1 MEKIIE
7 ENQVAS
13 LFKRIVSAVTLVCF
27 TITGVIAPTIANAA
41 TTVTIAPA
49 SGVTSTWASYSAQP
63 NNWVS
68 MPNAKGYGTNV
79 SWPKLNF
86 TTIATSQW
94 VPDRTDVNQASFDW
108 QMIEGERWI
117 TNGREELGQ
126 RGVPSSQISS
136 RINALPK
143 TSAYVFAAYT
153 PENAELVIEIQKV
166 EKSPN
171 GQLIVSRADYT
182 PHHGEF
188 NRWKRDY
195 LSPGEDSDPT
205 KLGYNPF
212 AKFRGANNDNTF
224 HNISWEAAGVAIGMA
239 MRASDAHIGYI
250 ASTKTRF
257 TQKVKKSG
265 GLLRKTVTTTI
276 EGFAKPQWFIATPM
290 EVQPE
295 GGVASIC
302 AVDSG
307 ATTTYGS
314 TTSCD
319 SRYHVVTSGVSVMS
333 WAGGNV
339 PEIEEQL
346 YKYVQKKSSF
356 TVLAFT
362 LLTFALTWGI
372 ASFLATTVGI
382 GAGAGAVITPL
393 SSASIGAGLYAGVAG
408 LSGAGLT
415 TAQAGWAGSTGN
427 GVLRPDTGSM
437 DRHQRGLNQGIK
449 NKQIS
454 SRVGTGLQGYKNL
467 YSGNCPENMTG
478 KACIAAGLDTGSMH
492 RTDSYIESNVV
503 RQMRE
508 AEVRCKALGLT
519 GPALAICAAP
529 KAGEWTIETGL

>member
-1 MEKIIE
+1 MKTELKNGKKYGRKTSYKSI
-7 ENQVAS
+7 QAHCFS
-13 LFKRIVSAVTLVCF
+13 RHARLFHDNRCD
-27 TITGVIAPTIANAA
+27 APTIANAG

-49 SGVTSTWASYSAQP
+49 SGVTSTWANYSAQP

-79 SWPKLNF
+79 SWPKLNY

-94 VPDRTDVNQASFDW
+94 VPDRTDVNQKAFDW

-195 LSPGEDSDPT
+195 LSPMEDADAS

-224 HNISWEAAGVAIGMA
+224 HNISWEAAGVAVGLA

-250 ASTKTRF
+250 AATKTRF
-257 TQKVKKSG
+257 TQNVKKSG

-276 EGFAKPQWFIATPM
+276 IGHAKPQWFIATPM

-302 AVDSG
+302 AVDNG

-319 SRYHVVTSGVSVMS
+319 SKYHVVTSGVSVMS
-333 WAGGNV
+333 DNM
-339 PEIEEQL
+339 PIDNNRIKFQL
-346 YKYVQKKSSF
+346 IRSYFHSC
-356 TVLAFT
+356 
-362 LLTFALTWGI
+362 
-372 ASFLATTVGI
+372 
-382 GAGAGAVITPL
+382 
-393 SSASIGAGLYAGVAG
+393 
-408 LSGAGLT
+408 
-415 TAQAGWAGSTGN
+415 
-427 GVLRPDTGSM
+427 
-437 DRHQRGLNQGIK
+437 
-449 NKQIS
+449 
-454 SRVGTGLQGYKNL
+454 SRTQ
-467 YSGNCPENMTG
+467 S
-478 KACIAAGLDTGSMH
+478 
-492 RTDSYIESNVV
+492 
-503 RQMRE
+503 
-508 AEVRCKALGLT
+508 
-519 GPALAICAAP
+519 
-529 KAGEWTIETGL
+529 